1 MGFRASAEML
11 LIFRFP
17 VNLELTSNTWISAVL
32 FHFLYVAFFPTCY
45 LLIHFYLC
53 SETHKSSYFFFRIHN
68 FKRLLEKS
76 SDSPVIEEFPF
87 EVQLFLSS
95 NLKGSYISV
104 MDS

>member
-1 MGFRASAEML
+1 MDQCSPFSL
-11 LIFRFP
+11 FVCSIFSH
-17 VNLELTSNTWISAVL
+17 L
-32 FHFLYVAFFPTCY
+32 

-53 SETHKSSYFFFRIHN
+53 SETQKSSYFFFRIHN

-87 EVQLFLSS
+87 EVQIFLSS